1 MTQCF
6 QWRKKS
12 GPARVRCLGVPLGP
26 SDLRA
31 LIRAV
36 ALALAIGAA
45 LLRAQSNAEGGLF
58 GRVIGASAG
67 ELAGATAAIAS
78 VDTLHERVA
87 RVSASGT
94 FESSNLPPGKYEVT
108 LRLAGRVPLRQ
119 TVEAGLGLT
128 TLRFDL
134 EDPAVKL
141 STFVV
146 TGEKLSLVDVAGAEI
161 GLGLTADTV
170 KQLPVARD
178 LTSVALLAPGVVA
191 GETGYYAGDGSP
203 ASFGGASQA
212 ENSYYLNG
220 FNLTDFRRG
229 LGFGTVPFEF
239 FQEFQIATAGS
250 SAEFGRATGGVVNA
264 ISKRGSNQYHA
275 AVSIYWE
282 PASLRENVPD
292 SFRANGTLY
301 LANSVGN
308 APSTGFGGGEDRTA
322 NLEFSGPIVKN
333 RLFFHGLYQQ
343 RDHRSEFI
351 SGTNQYNFRSDR
363 DPFVAAKVDWRMLP
377 GHALEYTAFRDA
389 RTIVDRRFSYPLT
402 AANFVLTRPAGLG
415 ANLGNNY
422 SDRGGRA
429 QIGRYAGRFGDDFAL
444 SALFGKSTKNAS
456 NRSEASSQPYILNQ
470 STSQVLSGVASVT
483 NDQDTRKA
491 YRVDGRYDFTLRG
504 IAHKLRFGYDRE
516 DNKAHSV
523 NQYSGG
529 GVAYVYQNYTGG
541 TLANNATP
549 PAGTTQIAQVLNF
562 RVGGDFRVITGAFY
576 AEDSIR
582 LLSDRLTATAGLRSE
597 NFDNRNGQ
605 DKTFIKMSDQYAP
618 RFSVA
623 YDVNGDGLAK
633 VHGSAGRSL
642 LQIPAMANILM
653 AGAETYYWDYFVL
666 NSIGP
671 NGAANLGP
679 QVGNRV
685 VIANGTVPDV
695 ASIVNSNIAPMAQ
708 DEFSI
713 GFERTLGKLWKCG
726 VTAIYRDLQQVV
738 EDAAIDAALLK
749 YAKARGD
756 TRFAARGSDYYVL
769 TNPGKPVTVAINLD
783 EDANKDGV
791 VNKQDQGADVTKEK
805 VTLTEA
811 DLGLPPAVRKYFSV
825 ALALNRVSDGK
836 WFGQGSY
843 VWSHSYGNYEGTV
856 YSEIGQRE
864 GITSLF
870 DQPGLTDG
878 TFGDLP
884 NDRRHVFKVNGGYH
898 LTKQFLVS
906 GNASVQSGRPI
917 SGLGLHP
924 SDAFARANG
933 ALSRYVGGVLFPRG
947 AGGRAPWVKT
957 LDFAAKYTPAWGREK
972 VVFGVDAFN
981 VFNFQGITGV
991 YERAELSSGAT
1002 DTRYRRARTFQTPR
1016 YIRFG
1021 VAYTY

>member
-1 MTQCF
+1 M
-6 QWRKKS
+6 
-12 GPARVRCLGVPLGP
+12 
-26 SDLRA
+26 
-31 LIRAV
+31 
-36 ALALAIGAA
+36 
-45 LLRAQSNAEGGLF
+45 F

-67 ELAGATAAIAS
+67 ELAGATAAVAS
-78 VDTLHERVA
+78 VNTLHERSA
-87 RVSASGT
+87 RVSPSGT
-94 FESSNLPPGKYEVT
+94 FEISNLPLGKYEVT
-108 LRLAGRVPLRQ
+108 LRLTGRGPLRQ
-119 TVEAGLGLT
+119 TVETALGAT
-128 TLRFDL
+128 TVRFDL
-134 EDPAVKL
+134 EDQAVKL
-141 STFVV
+141 SRFVV
-146 TGEKLSLVDVAGAEI
+146 TGETLSSVDVARAEI
-161 GLGLTADTV
+161 GLGISAEAV
-170 KQLPVARD
+170 KRLPVARD

-212 ENSYYLNG
+212 ENAYYLNG
-220 FNLTDFRRG
+220 FDLTDFRRG

-239 FQEFQIATAGS
+239 FQEFQVMTAGS

-275 AVSIYWE
+275 AMSIYWE
-282 PASLRENVPD
+282 PAGLRENMPD
-292 SFRANGTLY
+292 SFRTNGTLY

-308 APSTGFGGGEDRTA
+308 APSTGFGGGEERTA

-333 RLFFHGLYQQ
+333 RLFIHGLYQQ
-343 RDHRSEFI
+343 RDNRSEFI

-363 DPFVAAKVDWRMLP
+363 DPFMAAKVDWQMLP

-389 RTIVDRRFSYPLT
+389 RTIVDRRFSYPL
-402 AANFVLTRPAGLG
+402 AAADFVLVRPAGLG
-415 ANLGNNY
+415 ADLGDNY

-429 QIGRYAGRFGDDFAL
+429 QIGRYTGRFGDGFAL

-483 NDQDTRKA
+483 DDRDTRKA

-504 IAHKLRFGYDRE
+504 IAHKLRFGYDLE
-516 DNKAHSV
+516 DNQAHSV

-541 TLANNATP
+541 ALANNATP

-562 RVGGDFRVITGAFY
+562 RVGGDFRVITGAIY
-576 AEDSIR
+576 AEDSVR

-597 NFDNRNGQ
+597 SFDNRNGQ
-605 DKTFIKMSDQYAP
+605 DQTFIKMRDRYAP
-618 RFSVA
+618 RFSAA
-623 YDVNGDGLAK
+623 YDVDGDGRSKLHA
-633 VHGSAGRSL
+633 SAGRYL
-642 LQIPAMANILM
+642 LQIPAMASILM
-653 AGAETYYWDYFVL
+653 AGAQTYYWDYFVL

-679 QVGNRV
+679 QVGSRV

-695 ASIVNSNIAPMAQ
+695 TSIVNANVAPMAQ
-708 DEFSI
+708 DEFSL
-713 GFERTLGKLWKCG
+713 GYERTLGKLWKWG
-726 VTAIYRDLQQVV
+726 VAAIYRDLQQLV
-738 EDAAIDAALLK
+738 EDAAIDGALLK
-749 YAKARGD
+749 YASARGY
-756 TRFAARGSDYYVL
+756 TRFAAGGSDYYVL
-769 TNPGKPVTVAINLD
+769 TNPGKPMTVAINLD
-783 EDANKDGV
+783 EDSNKDGV
-791 VNKQDQGADVTKEK
+791 VNKQDQGADVTKEQ
-805 VTLTEA
+805 VRLTGA
-811 DLGLPPAVRKYFSV
+811 DLGLPSAVRRYFS
-825 ALALNRVSDGK
+825 LAFKLDRVSDGK

-884 NDRRHVFKVNGGYH
+884 NDRRHVFKVNGGYQLAKH
-898 LTKQFLVS
+898 FLIT
-906 GNASVQSGRPI
+906 GNASAQSGRPI

-924 SDAFARANG
+924 TDAFARANG

-947 AGGRAPWVKT
+947 AGGRTPWIKT
-957 LDFAAKYTPAWGREK
+957 FDLAAKYTPAWGREK
-972 VVFGVDAFN
+972 VVFGVDVFN
-981 VFNFQGITGV
+981 VFNFQTVTGV
-991 YERAELSSGAT
+991 YERAELSSGAP
-1002 DTRYRRARTFQTPR
+1002 DTRYRQARTFQTPR
-1016 YIRFG
+1016 YVRFG
-1021 VAYTY
+1021 VSYTY